1 MKIKKNGKVITL
13 SESDLNRIVK
23 RVLKEQ
29 EDTQTQ
35 QTFNID
41 SDLGWVGIKKK
52 EGEKAN
58 YTFKVLTIEEKENPN
73 SNVDKEWVEINVGL
87 GDLLKFKV
95 YVSPS
100 SINVISFGDDFR
112 KSTDMNIKWESDDF
126 THICYSSQKD
136 GVTGSCR
143 GRSNQNTKDFE
154 TRIIKNIPKTQYFIN
169 LQKKLQK

>member
-1 MKIKKNGKVITL
+1 MKKVIRLT
-13 SESDLNRIVK
+13 ESDLVKIVK

-29 EDTQTQ
+29 EETQTQ
-35 QTFNID
+35 QTFNIN
-41 SDLGWVGIKKK
+41 SDLGWVGIKK
-52 EGEKAN
+52 EGEKPN
-58 YTFKVLTIEEKENPN
+58 YVFKVLSIEEKENPN
-73 SNVDKEWVEINVGL
+73 SNVDKEWFEVKVGL

-126 THICYSSQKD
+126 THICYNDNKQGPS
-136 GVTGSCR
+136 GACR
-143 GRSNQNTKDFE
+143 GRSNQQNIKDFE
-154 TRIIKNIPKTQYFIN
+154 RRIIINIPKTEYFIN

>member
-1 MKIKKNGKVITL
+1 MKKIIRLT
-13 SESDLNRIVK
+13 ESDLVKIVK
-23 RVLKEQ
+23 KVLKEQ
-29 EDTQTQ
+29 EETQTQ

-41 SDLGWVGIKKK
+41 SDLGWVGIRK

-58 YTFKVLTIEEKENPN
+58 YTFKVLSIEEKENPN
-73 SNVDKEWVEINVGL
+73 SNVDKEWFEVNVGL

-126 THICYSSQKD
+126 THICYNDNKQGPS
-136 GVTGSCR
+136 GACR
-143 GRSNQNTKDFE
+143 GRSKQNIKDFE
-154 TRIIKNIPKTQYFIN
+154 TRITNNIPKTQYFIN